1 MTICLNRGSDT
12 RVLSG
17 SSIFCII
24 CYHSYYGPYQHRLPY
39 WVEALLTYNHNFLFV
54 DVGGVVTGTVGT
66 SGFLVI
72 VIYCYFVRAIVL
84 VVGSIVCCSIGY
96 WWVVVCFFNVCSCF
110 Y

>member
-24 CYHSYYGPYQHRLPY
+24 CYHSSYGPYQHRLPW
-39 WVEALLTYNHNFLFV
+39 WVEVLLTYIHKFLFV
-54 DVGGVVTGTVGT
+54 DVGGVITGTVGT

-72 VIYCYFVRAIVL
+72 VVFYYSVWVIILFVGNICYC
-84 VVGSIVCCSIGY
+84 GIGY
-96 WWVVVCFFNVCSCF
+96 WGVLVCCFNVCSCF